1 MLLKNYQNT
10 AVKKLLTRSVE
21 LLSENGNKKLV
32 FKSPT
37 GSGKTIMMADFLSK
51 LVAEST
57 YYGSFDNSGSSFWEN
72 PELRDL
78 LEELS
83 CLDVEQVY
91 ILLLAILC
99 ILLIKFKKFDARLSK
114 N

>member
-1 MLLKNYQNT
+1 MLLKNYQT
-10 AVKKLLTRSVE
+10 TKIKKLLTRSIE

-51 LVAEST
+51 L
-57 YYGSFDNSGSSFWEN
+57 
-72 PELRDL
+72 
-78 LEELS
+78 
-83 CLDVEQVY
+83 
-91 ILLLAILC
+91 AIL
-99 ILLIKFKKFDARLSK
+99 KRDSNFVDF